1 MAKYSVHELCDAFSL
16 PTGTYYNNLFRN
28 KNEKSYLAERR
39 AMLSGK
45 ISEIFN
51 NSRQTYDTKRIRHMK
66 TMYAM
71 AKLFVA
77 LVAKRMS
84 EWLPVSLYNYSLLDY
99 Q

>member
-1 MAKYSVHELCDAFSL
+1 
-16 PTGTYYNNLFRN
+16 
-28 KNEKSYLAERR
+28 
-39 AMLSGK
+39 
-45 ISEIFN
+45 
-51 NSRQTYDTKRIRHMK
+51 MK